1 MLEPKKRGRK
11 PPQYGPPRCTGC
23 YRPPRYR
30 DGVLVACEC
39 GAPANARA
47 PRSLKYG
54 GA

>member
-1 MLEPKKRGRK
+1 
-11 PPQYGPPRCTGC
+11 
-23 YRPPRYR
+23 
-30 DGVLVACEC
+30 VLVACEC